1 MLEWLTPDENVW
13 VAEVF
18 GVVLGTLLLRFLVK
32 LVMDRIARKLQST
45 RNLYDDALLE
55 AARRPLGWF
64 IWIMGIAFAAD
75 MVAPH
80 AQADLFGY
88 VGPVREV
95 AVIFLLAWFAV
106 RLIRFVEGHLADPS
120 YRDSPVDRTT
130 ASAVGKLLRA
140 SIMITAVLICLQTL
154 GFSVSGV
161 LAFGGIGGIAVGFA
175 ARDLLAN
182 FFGAL
187 MIFLDRPF
195 SVGEWIRSP
204 DRNIEGTVEEIGW
217 RLTRIR
223 TFDARPL
230 YVPNSV
236 FTSIAVETPARM
248 TNRRIY
254 ETIGLRYDDV
264 AVVPAILQAIRDM
277 LRSHPAIDTER
288 TLMVNFNAFGPSSL
302 DFFVYV
308 FTRTTVWTE
317 YHEIKEAVLLEV
329 AGIIAAHGA
338 EIAFPTQTLH
348 MAEPAELEAASA

>member
-1 MLEWLTPDENVW
+1 MLEWLNPGETLW

-18 GVVLGTLLLRFLVK
+18 GVVLGTLLLRFVMK
-32 LVMDRIARKLQST
+32 LVLDRFARRLEST
-45 RNLYDDALLE
+45 SNLYDDALLE

-64 IWIMGIAFAAD
+64 IWIMGIALAAE
-75 MVAPH
+75 MLAPH
-80 AQADLFGY
+80 AQSDLFGY
-88 VGPVREV
+88 IDPIREV

-106 RLIRFVEGHLADPS
+106 RCIRFVESHVADPS
-120 YRDSPVDRTT
+120 YRESPVDPAT
-130 ASAVGKLLRA
+130 ASAVGKLVRA
-140 SIMITAVLICLQTL
+140 SVVITAVLICLQTL

-195 SVGEWIRSP
+195 SVGDWIRSP
-204 DRNIEGTVEEIGW
+204 DRNIEGTVEDIGW

-236 FTSIAVETPARM
+236 FTSISVETPSRM

-254 ETIGLRYDDV
+254 ETIGVRYDDV
-264 AVVPAILQAIRDM
+264 AVVPMILQSIREM

-288 TLMVNFNAFGPSSL
+288 TLMVNFNAFGPSAL
-302 DFFVYV
+302 DFFIYT

-317 YHEIKEAVLLEV
+317 YHEIKEGVLLQV
-329 AGIIAAHGA
+329 AQIIAAHGA

-348 MAEPAELEAASA
+348 IATPAEPEATGA